1 MIGVEDAVRAK
12 ILQTIK
18 PWESK
23 SERGYT
29 RRPPNVKVERI
40 IACLTFIFPVVVIQ
54 NVSSNCFAVI
64 LDENYRMSVE
74 DLVYDWNHI
83 EPSLHAPERH
93 IGFDDETLRD
103 GLQSPSVC
111 EPPVEKKIALL
122 HLMEALDIDTAD
134 IGLPGAGGT
143 HAAGVER
150 LAREIAEKKFKI
162 RPNCAARTL
171 RSDITPIVEI
181 SQRVGIPIEAC
192 TFIGSSPIRFYAE
205 EWTLDKLLAI
215 TEEAVSFA
223 VGENLPVMF
232 VTEDTTRANP
242 ETIRALYT
250 TAIRCGARA
259 VCVCDTV
266 GHATPDGARAV
277 VRFVK
282 NIIQE
287 QGEKVRLDWH
297 GHQDRGLGVI
307 NSIAAIEG
315 GADQVH
321 GSALG
326 VGERVG
332 NAPMDQ
338 LLVNLKLLGWIDNDL
353 SRLREYCETAA
364 DACGWTIPLN
374 YPVFG
379 RDAFRT
385 ATGVHAAAVIKSYRR
400 GDAELADLIY
410 SGVPAG
416 LFGLKQVIEIGPMSG
431 KSNIIYWLETR
442 GLEAS
447 EDRITRIYEH
457 AKQSN
462 AVLTEEE
469 VTQLLEVRE

>member
-1 MIGVEDAVRAK
+1 MFE
-12 ILQTIK
+12 
-18 PWESK
+18 
-23 SERGYT
+23 
-29 RRPPNVKVERI
+29 
-40 IACLTFIFPVVVIQ
+40 Q
-54 NVSSNCFAVI
+54 NF
-64 LDENYRMSVE
+64 RMSVE
-74 DLVYDWNHI
+74 DLVYDWNRI
-83 EPSLHAPERH
+83 EPSLHAPDRH

-122 HLMEALDIDTAD
+122 HLMDALGIDTAD

-150 LAREIAEKKFKI
+150 LAREIAEKKLKI
-162 RPNCAARTL
+162 RPNCAARTH

-205 EWTLDKLLAI
+205 EWTLDKLLKL
-215 TEEAVSFA
+215 TEDAVTFAVSE
-223 VGENLPVMF
+223 GLPVMF
-232 VTEDTTRANP
+232 VTEDTTRADP

-282 NIIQE
+282 TIIQE
-287 QGEKVRLDWH
+287 QGEDVRLDWH

-353 SRLREYCETAA
+353 SRLRDYCETAA

-385 ATGVHAAAVIKSYRR
+385 ATGVHAAAVIKSYRK
-400 GDAELADLIY
+400 GDTQLADLIY

-431 KSNIIYWLETR
+431 KSNVIYWLETR
-442 GLEAS
+442 GIQAS

-457 AKQSN
+457 AKQSSG
-462 AVLTEEE
+462 VLTEEE
-469 VTQLLEVRE
+469 VMGLVEISSG

>member
-1 MIGVEDAVRAK
+1 
-12 ILQTIK
+12 
-18 PWESK
+18 
-23 SERGYT
+23 
-29 RRPPNVKVERI
+29 
-40 IACLTFIFPVVVIQ
+40 
-54 NVSSNCFAVI
+54 
-64 LDENYRMSVE
+64 MSVE
-74 DLVYDWNHI
+74 DLVYDWNRI
-83 EPSLHAPERH
+83 EPSLHAPDRH

-111 EPPVEKKIALL
+111 EPTVEKKITLL
-122 HLMEALDIDTAD
+122 HLMDALGIDTAD

-150 LAREIAEKKFKI
+150 LAREIVEQKLKI
-162 RPNCAARTL
+162 RPNCAARTH

-205 EWTLDKLLAI
+205 EWTLDKLLKL
-215 TEEAVSFA
+215 TEDAVTFA
-223 VGENLPVMF
+223 VGEGVPVMF
-232 VTEDTTRANP
+232 VTEDTTRADP
-242 ETIRALYT
+242 ETVRALYT

-282 NIIQE
+282 SIIQE
-287 QGEKVRLDWH
+287 QGEAVRLDWH

-326 VGERVG
+326 IGERVG

-385 ATGVHAAAVIKSYRR
+385 ATGVHAAAVIKSYRK
-400 GDAELADLIY
+400 GDAQLADLIY

-431 KSNIIYWLETR
+431 KSNVIYWLETR
-442 GLEAS
+442 GIEPND
-447 EDRITRIYEH
+447 DRVARIYEH
-457 AKQSN
+457 AKQSS
-462 AVLTEEE
+462 AVLSEEE
-469 VTQLLEVRE
+469 VLQLVQ

>member
-1 MIGVEDAVRAK
+1 LLLE
-12 ILQTIK
+12 
-18 PWESK
+18 E
-23 SERGYT
+23 
-29 RRPPNVKVERI
+29 
-40 IACLTFIFPVVVIQ
+40 
-54 NVSSNCFAVI
+54 
-64 LDENYRMSVE
+64 
-74 DLVYDWNHI
+74 LVYDWNKVDASFQS
-83 EPSLHAPERH
+83 PARH

-111 EPPVEKKIALL
+111 EPTVEKKIELL
-122 HLMEALDIDTAD
+122 HLMEALGIDTAD

-150 LAREIAEKKFKI
+150 LAREIAEKKLKI
-162 RPNCAARTL
+162 RPNCAARTHAA
-171 RSDITPIVEI
+171 DITPIVEI
-181 SQRVGIPIEAC
+181 SQRAGISIEAC
-192 TFIGSSPIRFYAE
+192 TFIGSSSIRSFAE
-205 EWTLDKLLAI
+205 DWTLDKLLKI

-223 VGENLPVMF
+223 VKEGLPVMY

-266 GHATPDGARAV
+266 GHSTPDGARAV

-282 NIIQE
+282 AIIDQQDE
-287 QGEKVRLDWH
+287 QVRLDWH

-326 VGERVG
+326 MGERVG

-338 LLVNLKLLGWIDNDL
+338 LLVNLKLMGWIENDL
-353 SRLREYCETAA
+353 SRLKEYCDVAA
-364 DACGWTIPLN
+364 SGCGWIIPCN

-385 ATGVHAAAVIKSYRR
+385 ATGVHAAAVIKSYRK
-400 GDAELADLIY
+400 GDRHLADIIY

-416 LFGLKQVIEIGPMSG
+416 LFGLEQVVEVGPMSG
-431 KSNIIYWLETR
+431 KSNVIYWLEKR
-442 GLEAS
+442 GFEPS
-447 EDRITRIYEH
+447 EERVNRIYER
-457 AKQSN
+457 AKQSS
-462 AVLTEEE
+462 AVLEETEIM
-469 VTQLLEVRE
+469 QLV